1 MHRGREPSSPVTHSR
16 RSLFWARAKQLPPQ
30 RDLQLIGFVMPV
42 FRVCH
47 SAMPVLRVQPRR
59 RGFDERSHAREDN
72 LRQSFRRI
80 GTNQDAGVL
89 SSATCLEQQP
99 SLKITMSNRQ
109 APQQAPTPPW
119 LWLLLVGAFALV
131 FWQFVPK
138 NGRPNP
144 RPVFASQTWVL
155 LFVGAVVV
163 WLLVVVA
170 VQFFRNF
177 DPGVRRA
184 NKRALEGDLDGAIQD
199 LREQIE
205 DKGPT
210 QTRANALGLLLMRCE
225 RWAEA
230 AAVFRKAEE
239 IGKFKGVCRAN
250 LGLALLKGGKPD
262 EALPVLE
269 EAARV
274 GPQVPAMRCIIG
286 LHSALALAEL
296 SRWDEADEQFRVA
309 EEAAGGLRKA
319 DRAAL
324 NKEFEQCRQ
333 KLEQQPREKP
343 KPEGLMEL

>member
-1 MHRGREPSSPVTHSR
+1 
-16 RSLFWARAKQLPPQ
+16 
-30 RDLQLIGFVMPV
+30 
-42 FRVCH
+42 
-47 SAMPVLRVQPRR
+47 
-59 RGFDERSHAREDN
+59 
-72 LRQSFRRI
+72 
-80 GTNQDAGVL
+80 
-89 SSATCLEQQP
+89 
-99 SLKITMSNRQ
+99 MSNRH
-109 APQQAPTPPW
+109 ASQQPATPPW
-119 LWLLLVGAFALV
+119 LWLLLIGGLALI

-144 RPVFASQTWVL
+144 RPVFTSRTWVL
-155 LFVGAVVV
+155 LTVGAVVV
-163 WLLVVVA
+163 WLLA
-170 VQFFRNF
+170 FAFQFFRLF

-184 NKRALEGDLDGAIQD
+184 NKRAQEGDLDGAIAD

-210 QTRANALGLLLMRCE
+210 QTRVNALGLLLSRCE

-230 AAVFRKAEE
+230 AALFRKAEE
-239 IGKFKGVCRAN
+239 IGKLKGVCRAN

-274 GPQVPAMRCIIG
+274 GPQVPVMRCLIG

-309 EEAAGGLRKA
+309 EDFARGLRKVEPPSRS
-319 DRAAL
+319 D
-324 NKEFEQCRQ
+324 KEFEQCRQ

-343 KPEGLMEL
+343 KPEGLTEL